1 MGPAL
6 KTFRVAPGNTVTL
19 SIEVLNGSDR
29 FAVQIKNF
37 DNGAKK
43 NSPDNML
50 FWIADN
56 EADNA
61 WTRRQRGNQQPY
73 FTKHAPGDNGI
84 PNSVTP
90 ITSHFSLFVDVDTAL
105 HVSALTFPTADRRP

>member
-61 WTRRQRGNQQPY
+61 WTRHQRGNQQPY
-73 FTKHAPGDNGI
+73 FTKNAPGMTT
-84 PNSVTP
+84 V
-90 ITSHFSLFVDVDTAL
+90 SLTA
-105 HVSALTFPTADRRP
+105 